1 MYILRGLIY
10 LKIISSRSQ
19 RQRSP
24 KFIPFKLTD
33 RRRQKFLMD
42 LAWSFSRLQIKGK
55 YSGRS
60 PYIFFTL
67 VTSVCF
73 LLRIKQK
80 WCFKMGPLCSLSLV
94 CTEYLMHRS
103 NTNGIKLEYLIH
115 ITILNKYFYGNTE
128 FSPFGCHFLLRIT
141 GFRAFASGWTSL

>member
-1 MYILRGLIY
+1 
-10 LKIISSRSQ
+10 
-19 RQRSP
+19 
-24 KFIPFKLTD
+24 
-33 RRRQKFLMD
+33 MD

-94 CTEYLMHRS
+94 CTEYLMHKN
-103 NTNGIKLEYLIH
+103 NTNGVKLEY
-115 ITILNKYFYGNTE
+115 
-128 FSPFGCHFLLRIT
+128 
-141 GFRAFASGWTSL
+141 

>member
-24 KFIPFKLTD
+24 KFTSFKLTE
-33 RRRQKFLMD
+33 RRQQKFLMD
-42 LAWSFSRLQIKGK
+42 LAWSYSRLQIKGK
-55 YSGRS
+55 YSSRC

-73 LLRIKQK
+73 LLSIKQN

-94 CTEYLMHRS
+94 CTEYLIHRS
-103 NTNGIKLEYLIH
+103 NTNGVKLKYLIH
-115 ITILNKYFYGNTE
+115 ITNLNKYFYGNTK